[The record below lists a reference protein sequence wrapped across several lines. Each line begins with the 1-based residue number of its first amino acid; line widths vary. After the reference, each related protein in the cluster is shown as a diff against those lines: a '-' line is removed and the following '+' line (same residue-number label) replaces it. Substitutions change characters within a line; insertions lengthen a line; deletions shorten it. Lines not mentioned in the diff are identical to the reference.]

1 MHSAPAIMA
10 TLEIALANSGSEA
23 GPGML
28 IEKLAAGVVQVRTP
42 IGPRYVMPSFLQ
54 RVYLIWMFRN
64 FPILP
69 HAVLNRRQQR
79 MIDRMCGEQRFASM
93 AYADGMDEAP
103 VIGTVEHRPPIGAD
117 QLSSRRA
124 EASDSGGLAAE
135 VRQRS

>member
-1 MHSAPAIMA
+1 
-10 TLEIALANSGSEA
+10 
-23 GPGML
+23 ML
-28 IEKLAAGVVQVRTP
+28 IEKLAAGVVQVQTP

-54 RVYLIWMFRN
+54 RVYLVWMFRN

-69 HAVLNRRQQR
+69 HAVLNKRQQR

-103 VIGTVEHRPPIGAD
+103 VIGTVERRPVVGAE
-117 QLSSRRA
+117 QLSSRRSA
-124 EASDSGGLAAE
+124 TSDSTSLAAE

>member
-1 MHSAPAIMA
+1 
-10 TLEIALANSGSEA
+10 
-23 GPGML
+23 ML

-54 RVYLIWMFRN
+54 RVYLVWMFRN

-79 MIDRMCGEQRFASM
+79 MIDRMCSEQRFASM

-103 VIGTVEHRPPIGAD
+103 VIGTVEHRPPIAAD
-117 QLSSRRA
+117 QLSSDRA
-124 EASDSGGLAAE
+124 VTSDAGRLAAE

>member
-1 MHSAPAIMA
+1 
-10 TLEIALANSGSEA
+10 
-23 GPGML
+23 ML

-54 RVYLIWMFRN
+54 RVYLVWMFRN

-79 MIDRMCGEQRFASM
+79 LIDRMCSEQRFASM

-103 VIGTVEHRPPIGAD
+103 VIGTVEHRPPIAAD
-117 QLSSRRA
+117 QLSPQRA
-124 EASDSGGLAAE
+124 VTSDSGRLAAE